1 MYGPAV
7 AGVPAHVMDI
17 VVLHDVVVTLVD
29 RKCVQLLPEVLYC
42 SPTAQQYV
50 VLKMY
55 TLTRIVCSISKPVS
69 GVTRMQNTENCF
81 VS

>member
-29 RKCVQLLPEVLYC
+29 SKCVQLLPAVLYC
-42 SPTAQQYV
+42 SPAVQQ
-50 VLKMY
+50 
-55 TLTRIVCSISKPVS
+55 
-69 GVTRMQNTENCF
+69 
-81 VS
+81 